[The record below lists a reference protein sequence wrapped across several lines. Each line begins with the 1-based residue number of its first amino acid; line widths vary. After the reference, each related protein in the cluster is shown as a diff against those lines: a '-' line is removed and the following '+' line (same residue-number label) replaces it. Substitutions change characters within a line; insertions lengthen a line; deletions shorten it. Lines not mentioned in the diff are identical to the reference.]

1 MNKKTPLVIKILSG
15 PYSNNFLELPD
26 KQKLSIGGNIQ
37 ADIIIQPDAETPPY
51 CEMTINDNDAIFSY
65 FSQAAFNNSNELLI
79 PQVRYPLPLFF
90 TLKEI
95 KLAIGTEEQLEQPSD
110 LLQDDVDELQLEDLT
125 KIYRLK
131 MKLAELFPSKQHKY
145 IAICISSLILLL
157 MIILISFAIRNSTSN
172 SSYKKNVRNQQ
183 QIKQLFFNLP
193 SKYSNLSI
201 NTTPDGKIEV
211 YGLINDEKQNLYLST
226 YFKDYKASV
235 KFDLVTIPQALAKV
249 KQIIAQSNLNNLI
262 ATVNPSTLQLQLS
275 GLITSPDKL
284 NDLEILIS
292 NEIPEISSINAD
304 QVFDIS
310 QFDSDLS
317 AITDLFPQRLTVNHT
332 GKQLDISGYLTDS
345 EKQLFEAKIA
355 SFKQK
360 YQTIVTVNTKIQ
372 DLLSILPFK
381 IYTIYNGDHPYLVTS
396 DGNKVFVGG
405 TIDGFTLS
413 NITDQQITLKGKFT
427 IILNIMQIMNNNVST
442 CNNPNTSDP
451 SKNCTANVSATNAPT
466 KALDS
471 RSQIIQNE
479 LDKEKLSLAKEQT
492 QVTKLNAIALH
503 IKDKDLKNSM
513 LQQVNDLQQDI
524 QIKQHELDNYY
535 RSLNDSNTH

>member
-1 MNKKTPLVIKILSG
+1 MNKNTQLVIKILSG
-15 PYSNNFLELPD
+15 PYTNNFLELAN

-37 ADIIIQPDAETPPY
+37 ADVIIQPDDETPPY

-95 KLAIGTEEQLEQPSD
+95 KLAIGTAEQLEQPAD
-110 LLQDDVDELQLEDLT
+110 LLQDDIEELLLEET
-125 KIYRLK
+125 SRYSRLK
-131 MKLAELFPSKQHKY
+131 IKLAELLPSKQHQY
-145 IAICISSLILLL
+145 IAIFIGSLILLL
-157 MIILISFAIRNSTSN
+157 MIILISFAISNSASN
-172 SSYKKNVRNQQ
+172 SSYKKNIRNQQ

-235 KFDLVTIPQALAKV
+235 KLDLVTIPQALAKV
-249 KQIIAQSNLNNLI
+249 KQIIAQSNLNNLV

-304 QVFDIS
+304 QVFDIT

-317 AITDLFPQRLTVNHT
+317 AITDLFPQRLTVKHQD
-332 GKQLDISGYLTDS
+332 KQLDISGYLTDS
-345 EKQLFEAKIA
+345 EKQLFETKIA

-360 YQTIVTVNTKIQ
+360 YQTIVSVTTKIQ

-396 DGNKVFVGG
+396 DGTKVFVGG
-405 TIDGFTLS
+405 TIAGFTLS

-427 IILNIMQIMNNNVST
+427 IILNIMQIMNNNVPT
-442 CNNPNTSDP
+442 CNSNASDP
-451 SKNCTANVSATNAPT
+451 GKNCTAATPEANAPT
-466 KALDS
+466 KILDS
-471 RSQIIQNE
+471 RTQIIQNE
-479 LDKEKLSLAKEQT
+479 LDKEKSSLAKEQT
-492 QVTKLNAIALH
+492 QITKLNAIALH
-503 IKDKDLKNSM
+503 IKDKDLKNSI
-513 LQQVNDLQQDI
+513 LQQVNNLQQDI
-524 QIKQHELDNYY
+524 QVKQHELDNYY